1 MKPIFSLLL
10 LLICHWSVGQSTGG
24 RPESTS
30 TTIPSTIQKPSL
42 VAGKQS
48 QQVMANPANAAAW
61 LDYYKWLTNT
71 KELAT
76 TEKQQALLQTLQS
89 SRQYISGSWQ
99 FSLMGFIQSGKRNKN
114 LLDAAISQSDN
125 KAMVYPYAIQFAIIA
140 QNQALL
146 NEYAKALNE
155 VSPLSPALYEYHYNA
170 LMSAGNNG
178 IIYAKGIS
186 DLAPMAVLQQVYG
199 IRKDIR
205 FRYYEQ
211 PITDTA
217 NAYICLSAGKDIIQ
231 HYPAA
236 GYIGLLVKVSGN
248 QTAVELQQTAA
259 SFKLVQLK
267 AAQALEEDEKLI
279 YKNYLPSFILL
290 YRYYK
295 ANNDLTGA
303 GEWKTLAQKT
313 GRLTG
318 SLDTVNKML
327 GE

>member
-1 MKPIFSLLL
+1 MRPIFSLLL
-10 LLICHWSVGQSTGG
+10 LIICHCAIGQSTGG

-30 TTIPSTIQKPSL
+30 TTIPPIVQKPSL

-48 QQVMANPANAAAW
+48 LQVLANLSDANAW
-61 LDYYKWLTNT
+61 LDYYKWLVNT
-71 KELAT
+71 KDLVT
-76 TEKQQALLQTLQS
+76 TEKQQALSQTLQS

-99 FSLMGFIQSGKRNKN
+99 FSLMNFIQSGKRNRN
-114 LLDAAISQSDN
+114 LLDAAINQSDN
-125 KAMVYPYAIQFAIIA
+125 KAMVYPYAIQFAIIT
-140 QNQALL
+140 QNQPLL

-155 VSPLSPALYEYHYNA
+155 LSPLSPALYEYHYNA

-199 IRKDIR
+199 IRKDVR

-211 PITDTA
+211 TITDTA
-217 NAYICLSAGKDIIQ
+217 NAYICLSAGKDILQ
-231 HYPAA
+231 DYPAA
-236 GYIGLLVKVSGN
+236 GYSGLLIKISGR
-248 QTAVELQQTAA
+248 QSVTELQQMVT
-259 SFKLVQLK
+259 SFNLARLRSVQK
-267 AAQALEEDEKLI
+267 LEEDEKLI

-290 YRYYK
+290 YRQYK
-295 ANNDLTGA
+295 ANNDLA
-303 GEWKTLAQKT
+303 EAEDWKMLAQKT

-318 SLDTVNKML
+318 STDTVNKML